1 MYKDQQLFKQNRQYV
16 ESQRKSTPS
25 TVIVN
30 DVYDT
35 RIQNLQREVLQLM
48 RDKTQTFD
56 NMVQL
61 TNELQR
67 AEQKYATKISLQRL
81 IPLFVF

>member
-67 AEQKYATKISLQRL
+67 AEQKYATQFRKLHCNN
-81 IPLFVF
+81 